1 MRLTN
6 GNRPQPP
13 NWKSAHG
20 VIEQYERGQ
29 IALSEALQ
37 QLTGEPVP
45 PQGGRR
51 RLSRKK
57 GYSHCSQSWTN

>member
-45 PQGGRR
+45 PQGGREP
-51 RLSRKK
+51 LSRKK